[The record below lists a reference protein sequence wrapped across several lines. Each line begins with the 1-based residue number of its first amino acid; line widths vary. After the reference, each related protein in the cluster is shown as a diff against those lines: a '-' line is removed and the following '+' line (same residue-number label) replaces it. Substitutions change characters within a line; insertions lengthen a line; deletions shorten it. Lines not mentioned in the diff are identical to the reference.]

1 MLVPLSD
8 VVLMICEMCGK
19 EVTFCKKVTIEG
31 VHLEV
36 CAECAK
42 FGTEARKEQPK
53 EEGPKPIITQRLE
66 VREKRG
72 KPRDIYTGQETLELV
87 DDFAS
92 RIRDARQ
99 KRGMT
104 QKDLA
109 ARLNERVTVLSKI
122 ETGDMRPD
130 EKLIG
135 KLQKELGIILKEK
148 VSEVLAGKQSGPRAL
163 TLADLIKMEK

>member
-1 MLVPLSD
+1 
-8 VVLMICEMCGK
+8 MICEMCGK
-19 EVTFCKKVTIEG
+19 EVTFCKKVSIEG

-42 FGTEARKEQPK
+42 FGTEARKEPAK
-53 EEGPKPIITQRLE
+53 PEGPKPIITQRLE

-72 KPRDIYTGQETLELV
+72 KPRDIYVAGETEELA
-87 DDFAS
+87 DDFAT

-99 KRGMT
+99 RRGMS

-109 ARLNERVTVLSKI
+109 MRINEKVTVLSKI

-130 EKLIG
+130 EKLIA
-135 KLQKELGIILKEK
+135 KLQKELGVALKEK
-148 VSEVLAGKQSGPRAL
+148 VAPIVAAKESGPRTL
-163 TLADLIKMEK
+163 TLADLIKIKK

>member
-1 MLVPLSD
+1 MLRYGVF
-8 VVLMICEMCGK
+8 MICEMCGND
-19 EVTFCKKVTIEG
+19 VTFCKKVTIEG

-42 FGTEARKEQPK
+42 FGTEARKEAPK
-53 EEGPKPIITQRLE
+53 PEGPKPIITQRLE

-72 KPRDIYTGQETLELV
+72 TPRDIYTTQEAADLAE
-87 DDFAS
+87 DYAA

-99 KRGMT
+99 KRGMS

-109 ARLNERVTVLSKI
+109 MRINERVTVLSKI
-122 ETGDMRPD
+122 EAGDMRPD

-135 KLQKELGIILKEK
+135 KLQKELGIALMEK
-148 VSEVLAGKQSGPRAL
+148 VAPVVAAKESGPRPL
-163 TLADLIKMEK
+163 TLADLIKIKK